1 MGECGCGGDEL
12 RAGVRAF
19 LNEIDE
25 GSAGA
30 RRVREGFD
38 QGLEAGKVLVRAGDF
53 RQFWR
58 RGPA

>member
-1 MGECGCGGDEL
+1 
-12 RAGVRAF
+12 

-58 RGPA
+58 RGPAWYHGV